1 MRRSARRGGDVAQ
14 VLRPEAGELEVRI
27 QARPETVFEF
37 FVDPEKMKRWKGT
50 EAELDPRPGGTYRV
64 GGIAGGATVVGEF
77 VEIDPPRRLVFTWG
91 WEGDE
96 EVPPGSSTVEVTLTP
111 DGDATVLHL
120 VHRDLPAGQGPRDME
135 GWEHFVPRLGGGGGA
150 WRAGSPAPGGSS
162 RRRGDGTRGRTPGR
176 CPEKADGRLGRR
188 KEGGVD

>member
-1 MRRSARRGGDVAQ
+1 MAQ
-14 VLRPEAGELEVRI
+14 VLRPDAGELEVRI

-37 FVDPEKMKRWKGT
+37 FVDPQKMRRWKGT
-50 EAELDPRPGGTYRV
+50 EAELDPRPGGRYRV
-64 GGIAGGATVVGEF
+64 SGIAGGATVVGEF

-120 VHRDLPAGQGPRDME
+120 VHRDLPAGQGPSHME
-135 GWEHFVPRLGGGGGA
+135 GWEHFVARLVEAAAGRDPGPDPWSIEGA
-150 WRAGSPAPGGSS
+150 M
-162 RRRGDGTRGRTPGR
+162 
-176 CPEKADGRLGRR
+176 
-188 KEGGVD
+188 